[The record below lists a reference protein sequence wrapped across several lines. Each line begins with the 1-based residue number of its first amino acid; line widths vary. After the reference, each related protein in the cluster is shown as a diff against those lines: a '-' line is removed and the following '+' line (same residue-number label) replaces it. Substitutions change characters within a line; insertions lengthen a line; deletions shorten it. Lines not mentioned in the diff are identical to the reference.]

1 MLKHVNKQQI
11 SKIIK
16 CDKCRKTNGNTRCE
30 CVLLVIIKTHV
41 INDYWTKTEL
51 EVYFASSSFAGKIMS
66 STEVL
71 ECHTC
76 IAKTY

>member
-51 EVYFASSSFAGKIMS
+51 EV
-66 STEVL
+66 L
-71 ECHTC
+71 R
-76 IAKTY
+76 